1 MCIFSYTDLAR
12 VVLDKCIVTKEIEVD
27 GAKFVTHLMYNY
39 EFVDDFD
46 DPQLGMFG
54 RCLVESILPSK
65 SSHRESFPFVKFD
78 SEDATAVV
86 ESPSSMKNWGPK
98 KYNKR
103 NHTMALMV
111 RNNKTK
117 KNF

>member
-1 MCIFSYTDLAR
+1 MCTYSNTDLAR
-12 VVLDKCIVTKEIEVD
+12 VVLDKCIVTREVEVD

-39 EFVDDFD
+39 EFIDDFC

-65 SSHRESFPFVKFD
+65 SKHPESFPLVNFD

-86 ESPSSMKNWGPK
+86 QLPSNVKNWGPR
-98 KYNKR
+98 KYDKR

-111 RNNKTK
+111 RNKMK
-117 KNF
+117 